1 MRKQL
6 LIIPLVLFFLLIGVF
21 LYLLLIERNPS
32 ELPSAL
38 INREAPEFEATSLFD
53 ENLFVSNKDF
63 GNEITLVNFFATWCF
78 PCRKEHPF
86 IEKLSNESG
95 IKLIGINYKDKNTK
109 TKKWLKELGNPYAKV
124 GIDKDGN
131 IGIDWGL
138 YGIPET
144 YVVDKN
150 GIIKYK
156 YVGPITKK
164 TYKKFYSLIKE
175 IK

>member
-1 MRKQL
+1 MDRDC
-6 LIIPLVLFFLLIGVF
+6 G
-21 LYLLLIERNPS
+21 
-32 ELPSAL
+32 
-38 INREAPEFEATSLFD
+38 
-53 ENLFVSNKDF
+53 
-63 GNEITLVNFFATWCF
+63 
-78 PCRKEHPF
+78 
-86 IEKLSNESG
+86 
-95 IKLIGINYKDKNTK
+95 TK

-156 YVGPITKK
+156 FVGPITKK